1 MQPTDRKRRSDP
13 IKSALI
19 AGFVAL
25 VIYFVT
31 TMLLAEYSR
40 DVLLMSG
47 LIGASTF
54 ATAWFVTTRLEQR
67 KRDR

>member
-1 MQPTDRKRRSDP
+1 MQNNRSTP

-19 AGFVAL
+19 AGVVAF

-54 ATAWFVTTRLEQR
+54 AAAWFVTTRLEQR

>member
-1 MQPTDRKRRSDP
+1 MHNNRSAP
-13 IKSALI
+13 VKSA
-19 AGFVAL
+19 
-25 VIYFVT
+25 
-31 TMLLAEYSR
+31 
-40 DVLLMSG
+40 LMSG